1 MSLHLFS
8 TPVQCTQCGTTV
20 EDPTVERCP
29 NCGALLKER
38 RAPRRLAGVEQR
50 YGSLRV
56 LLGIMRFLGIIVL
69 LVGGLVFF
77 SGLGSGRGSTS
88 QSTALF
94 VGALVI
100 TVVLFAS
107 AGLFELLIDVEENT
121 RSSFRLQQLI
131 LEELQEAR
139 LHPAAAPAAD
149 VTLAG
154 APAPAPAAVAAPSAI
169 PPVAAADTALPAA
182 AATAAPAL

>member
-29 NCGALLKER
+29 NCKALLKER

-50 YGSLRV
+50 YGSFRV
-56 LLGIMRFLGIIVL
+56 LLGVMRFLGVIVL
-69 LVGGLVFF
+69 LIGGLVFF
-77 SGLGSGRGSTS
+77 SGLGDGRASAS
-88 QSTALF
+88 QNTALL
-94 VGALVI
+94 VGAVVI
-100 TVVLFAS
+100 TVVLFAA

-139 LHPAAAPAAD
+139 AATVPAEASD
-149 VTLAG
+149 VTLAA
-154 APAPAPAAVAAPSAI
+154 APAPAPAPPAPAPVAEPRPAVA
-169 PPVAAADTALPAA
+169 
-182 AATAAPAL
+182 

>member
-8 TPVQCTQCGTTV
+8 TPVQCTHCGTTV

-50 YGSLRV
+50 YGSFRV
-56 LLGIMRFLGIIVL
+56 LLGVMRFLGVIVL
-69 LVGGLVFF
+69 LIGALIFF
-77 SGLGSGRGSTS
+77 SWLGSSLASAG
-88 QSTALF
+88 QATALL
-94 VGALVI
+94 VGAVVI
-100 TVVLFAS
+100 AVVLFAS

-131 LEELQEAR
+131 LDELQEGAASHA
-139 LHPAAAPAAD
+139 LHPAPASDVTTLAPTPAPVAPAA
-149 VTLAG
+149 
-154 APAPAPAAVAAPSAI
+154 P
-169 PPVAAADTALPAA
+169 PAA
-182 AATAAPAL
+182 AAEPAPRPAVA

>member
-29 NCGALLKER
+29 NCGARLKER

-56 LLGIMRFLGIIVL
+56 LLGIMRFIGVIVFAIGAL
-69 LVGGLVFF
+69 IFF
-77 SGLGSGRGSTS
+77 SSLGTTRTSAQQSG
-88 QSTALF
+88 ALF
-94 VGALVI
+94 VGGILIA
-100 TVVLFAS
+100 VVFLAA

-121 RSSFRLQQLI
+121 RSSFKLQQMI
-131 LEELQEAR
+131 LEELAEGRAPAAEAAAAV
-139 LHPAAAPAAD
+139 PAPAASAPVAAPAAD
-149 VTLAG
+149 EAPL
-154 APAPAPAAVAAPSAI
+154 APAVA
-169 PPVAAADTALPAA
+169 
-182 AATAAPAL
+182 

>member
-29 NCGALLKER
+29 NCHALLKER

-50 YGSLRV
+50 YGSFRV
-56 LLGIMRFLGIIVL
+56 LLSIMRFLGVIVL
-69 LVGGLVFF
+69 LIGALVFF
-77 SGLGSGRGSTS
+77 SSLGDSRASTS
-88 QSTALF
+88 QNTVLLM
-94 VGALVI
+94 GAVI
-100 TVVLFAS
+100 IAVVLFAT

-131 LEELQEAR
+131 LEELQEGGTEAIAPGGDVTMVAAPPP
-139 LHPAAAPAAD
+139 PAAVATP
-149 VTLAG
+149 
-154 APAPAPAAVAAPSAI
+154 APAPAPVAEGQPRAAVA
-169 PPVAAADTALPAA
+169 
-182 AATAAPAL
+182 

>member
-29 NCGALLKER
+29 KCGALLKER

-50 YGSLRV
+50 YGTLRM
-56 LLGIMRFLGIIVL
+56 LLGVMRFLGIIVL
-69 LVGGLVFF
+69 LIGGLIFF
-77 SGLGSGRGSTS
+77 GGLGGRGSTS
-88 QSTALF
+88 QSTVLL
-94 VGALVI
+94 VGAVVI

-107 AGLFELLIDVEENT
+107 AGLFELLIDMEENT

-131 LEELQEAR
+131 LEELVD
-139 LHPAAAPAAD
+139 AAGHAHVPEVASD
-149 VTLAG
+149 VTLA
-154 APAPAPAAVAAPSAI
+154 APAPAVAAPVQPAI
-169 PPVAAADTALPAA
+169 PEVQEVPL
-182 AATAAPAL
+182 APARI

>member
-50 YGSLRV
+50 YGSFRV
-56 LLGIMRFLGIIVL
+56 LLKVMRFLGVIIL
-69 LVGGLVFF
+69 MLGGLVFF
-77 SGLGSGRGSTS
+77 SGLGSGSGTTG
-88 QSTALF
+88 QNTILF
-94 VGALVI
+94 VGAIVI
-100 TVVLFAS
+100 TVVMFAS

-121 RSSFRLQQLI
+121 RSSFKLQQMI
-131 LEELQEAR
+131 LEELAESRATPEDSAAAVAPA
-139 LHPAAAPAAD
+139 PAAAPAP
-149 VTLAG
+149 LATPAVAEG
-154 APAPAPAAVAAPSAI
+154 PPLAPAVA
-169 PPVAAADTALPAA
+169 
-182 AATAAPAL
+182 

>member
-1 MSLHLFS
+1 MSFHLFS

-29 NCGALLKER
+29 NCGSLLKER

-56 LLGIMRFLGIIVL
+56 LLAIMRFLGIIVL
-69 LVGGLVFF
+69 LIGGLVFF

-94 VGALVI
+94 VGTLVI

-131 LEELQEAR
+131 LEELQEGRGHAAP
-139 LHPAAAPAAD
+139 HPEVALATAPAAG
-149 VTLAG
+149 V
-154 APAPAPAAVAAPSAI
+154 SAI
-169 PPVAAADTALPAA
+169 PPMAAAETALPAA